1 MSGFVANRCCVV
13 LQCPQA
19 QRMSVPKRPTPGC
32 CYTAMCCRRAVTLS
46 RSATPAAKRGA
57 ELPTTTATSPL
68 ISHRASGSLGSLGRG
83 NTGSCC
89 FLSTANP
96 AAASFAPG
104 REPLAPSD
112 PLERPSE
119 AMRQPGISG
128 STFTPY
134 RHAEPQTTWNPYPPA
149 SKPVEPNA
157 TIASPRVAPSVIGQA
172 TPVSPATT
180 TIATTPTTNPS
191 FYRRQLPAILTSFT
205 SPEGRARFKESLLSG
220 YAEGYFN
227 LAGNFTTQSE
237 PAFCGPSSLAMVLNA
252 LEVDPG
258 QPWKGVWRWY
268 SDELIKTCAEPE
280 VLKRTGITFEQ
291 FACMAV
297 RHCDI
302 QARRGREGPNVT
314 DSPGTVSLAQFRK
327 DVRRVCAGTDEFMV
341 VSFARKVLQQ
351 TGDGHFSP
359 IGAYHPETDSVLV
372 LDTARFKYPSFFV
385 PLETLYEALHPV
397 DKTTGKSRGYF
408 LIRRA
413 LPKKSPLEE
422 ATTADG
428 ETVAMPGRVGGECCG
443 VGALTATG
451 RSDSNL
457 LNGTGPD
464 CDTAQV
470 RAVKA
475 SPAAGCTLTASPSV
489 SSTVQLCP
497 TCMSKAKI
505 EGRLPTCAKH

>member
-1 MSGFVANRCCVV
+1 M
-13 LQCPQA
+13 
-19 QRMSVPKRPTPGC
+19 PTG
-32 CYTAMCCRRAVTLS
+32 TA
-46 RSATPAAKRGA
+46 
-57 ELPTTTATSPL
+57 
-68 ISHRASGSLGSLGRG
+68 
-83 NTGSCC
+83 
-89 FLSTANP
+89 
-96 AAASFAPG
+96 
-104 REPLAPSD
+104 D
-112 PLERPSE
+112 ERPKAAYTRLLLYGDVLPPGSHLVAFGYPSGE
-119 AMRQPGISG
+119 AGP
-128 STFTPY
+128 TFTPY

-149 SKPVEPNA
+149 SKRVEPNS
-157 TIASPRVAPSVIGQA
+157 TIASPRAAPSVISQA

-180 TIATTPTTNPS
+180 TTATSPTTNPS

-302 QARRGREGPNVT
+302 QAHRGREGPNVI

-413 LPKKSPLEE
+413 LAKRSPLEE
-422 ATTADG
+422 ATTVDG
-428 ETVAMPGRVGGECCG
+428 ETVTMPGRVGGEFG
-443 VGALTATG
+443 RWLYFDRLTV
-451 RSDSNL
+451 SIVD
-457 LNGTGPD
+457 
-464 CDTAQV
+464 
-470 RAVKA
+470 
-475 SPAAGCTLTASPSV
+475 SPALPHLHEQGKDRGPFTNLRKTLTLV
-489 SSTVQLCP
+489 CD
-497 TCMSKAKI
+497 
-505 EGRLPTCAKH
+505 